1 MRALYTAS
9 TGMAAQELSVQVI
22 SNNIANLR
30 TTGYKRQTVH
40 FQDLLYDQQR
50 RAGSLTSNQNTQVPA
65 GVFIGTGVKI
75 TGTPRVMSQGNLS
88 PTERTYDLAIN
99 GEGFFKIQKPDN
111 TTAYTRDGSFDLDSQ
126 GRLVTADGYLIDP
139 AITVPNNATSYAVS
153 PQGIVTVVL
162 PGNPTP
168 QQLGQLTLTRFVNKV
183 GLESLGNNLYGET
196 AASGPPID
204 GNPGNDSLGTLQQ
217 GYTED
222 ANVNSVTEI
231 TALITAQRAYEFNSK
246 VVTAVDQ
253 MLQTTAQIFRS

>member
-1 MRALYTAS
+1 MRALYTAA

-30 TTGYKRQTVH
+30 TTGFKRQTVN

-65 GVFIGTGVKI
+65 GVFIGTGVK
-75 TGTPRVMSQGNLS
+75 TTSTPRVMSQGNLS

-99 GEGFFKIQKPDN
+99 GEGFLKIQKPDN
-111 TTAYTRDGSFDLDSQ
+111 TIAYTRDGSLDLDSQ
-126 GRLVTADGYLIDP
+126 GRLVTNDGYLVDP
-139 AITVPNNATSYAVS
+139 TITVPNNASSYSVS

-162 PGNPTP
+162 PNQAQP
-168 QQLGQLTLTRFVNKV
+168 QQLGQITMTRFVNKV

-204 GNPGNDSLGTLQQ
+204 GLAGADGIGTLQQ

-231 TALITAQRAYEFNSK
+231 TGLISAQRAYEFNSK

-253 MLQTTAQIFRS
+253 MLSTTAQIFRA